1 MADARYGR
9 LAAGPGRPEH
19 AAGLP
24 QCSAVRHRK
33 GGLPEDSAVR
43 PVRAACRKDAAVA
56 PAGGSPET
64 LRPGGTAPGRGPW
77 TRAKTKAAWVTS
89 LAIGLIVPVFNAA
102 QGTGSIYFA

>member
-64 LRPGGTAPGRGPW
+64 PSGLTLVKVKTIGDALDALKDIRSGNTAALP
-77 TRAKTKAAWVTS
+77 
-89 LAIGLIVPVFNAA
+89 
-102 QGTGSIYFA
+102 